1 VLKLWQ
7 ERLGLKLHHKEY
19 IITFKNTNF
28 AIKAE
33 QCLLEKMHVGVL
45 PLPSQISAGCGI
57 CLRVKQDEI
66 NAALAALAEREI
78 AAAGLYSRTVENGQY
93 LYEKLPIMFTNG

>member
-1 VLKLWQ
+1 VKM
-7 ERLGLKLHHKEY
+7 EY

-33 QCLLEKMHVGVL
+33 QCLLTQGFSVGVL

-57 CLRVKQDEI
+57 CIRMSKDEI
-66 NAALAALAEREI
+66 KPALKLLADKGISET
-78 AAAGLYSRTVENGQY
+78 GLFSRTAENGRHEY
-93 LYEKLPIMFTNG
+93 SEVKEKWE

>member
-1 VLKLWQ
+1 MRAPQNQRSGRMKM
-7 ERLGLKLHHKEY
+7 EY

-33 QCLLEKMHVGVL
+33 QCLLEQKLQVGVL

-57 CLRVKQDEI
+57 CLRVNQDEI
-66 NAALAALAEREI
+66 KQALEALA
-78 AAAGLYSRTVENGQY
+78 GKSVDVQSLYSREAENGQY
-93 LYEKLPIMFTNG
+93 AYTEVKE

>member
-1 VLKLWQ
+1 M
-7 ERLGLKLHHKEY
+7 EY

-33 QCLLEKMHVGVL
+33 QCLLEKMNVGVL

-66 NAALAALAEREI
+66 DAALAALADREI
-78 AAAGLYSRTVENGQY
+78 SAAGLYSRATENGRY
-93 LYEKLPIMFTNG
+93 LYEELPIMFSNR